1 VAVKIGILHRAT
13 AAVVVLTAAT
23 GFGACSSSD
32 SGESVDVSLVDYQ
45 VIPKAKSVPAG
56 DVTFKITN
64 NGTFV
69 HELVVDKAA
78 DASKLPVTSSGEVNE
93 DAISDAD
100 HVGEVEDLDPGETE
114 ELKVTLDAGD
124 YVLFCNRVDGD
135 IVHFEKGMH
144 ADFTVTPD

>member
-1 VAVKIGILHRAT
+1 MRNGVIRRALAAMIVTT
-13 AAVVVLTAAT
+13 AAI

-32 SGESVDVSLVDYQ
+32 SGKSVDVSLVDYH
-45 VIPKAKSVPAG
+45 ILPKVTSVPAG

-69 HELVVDKAA
+69 HEFVVDKAA
-78 DASKLPVTSSGEVNE
+78 DSSKLPLESNGEVNE

-100 HVGEVEDLDPGETE
+100 HIGEVEDLDPGKSED
-114 ELKVTLDAGD
+114 LKVTLDAGD

-135 IVHFEKGMH
+135 VVHFKQGMH
-144 ADFTVTPD
+144 ADFTVTPS